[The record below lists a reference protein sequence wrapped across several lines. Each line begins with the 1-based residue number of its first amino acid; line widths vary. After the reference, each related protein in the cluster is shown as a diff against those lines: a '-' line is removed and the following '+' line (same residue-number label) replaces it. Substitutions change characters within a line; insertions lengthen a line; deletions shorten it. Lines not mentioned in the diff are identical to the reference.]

1 MFNYLL
7 MEDNMITSILF
18 LLILSILIA
27 LAFQI
32 VNILRIQ
39 DVYRKTG
46 GKIESEDDLL
56 LTKGVINFSMEAAM
70 VYIVFAI
77 VFVVLLFVLSQGKY
91 IMDAIKALF
100 LFGIITLPIGFI
112 GKNFEKKIKE
122 MDVIT
127 ESEEIKKRYKD
138 YLEQWGKAR
147 FRIRESE

>member
-1 MFNYLL
+1 
-7 MEDNMITSILF
+7 MITSILF

>member
-1 MFNYLL
+1 

-32 VNILRIQ
+32 VNILKIQ

-46 GKIESEDDLL
+46 GKIENEDDLL

-100 LFGIITLPIGFI
+100 LFGIITLPIGLI

-122 MDVIT
+122 MNVIT
-127 ESEEIKKRYKD
+127 ESEEIRKRYKD
-138 YLEQWGKAR
+138 YLEQWGKAQ
-147 FRIRESE
+147 FRIREDK

>member
-1 MFNYLL
+1 MG
-7 MEDNMITSILF
+7 DNVITSILF
-18 LLILSILIA
+18 LLILGILIA

-39 DVYRKTG
+39 DIYRKTG
-46 GKIESEDDLL
+46 GKIESEDDLI

-100 LFGIITLPIGFI
+100 LFGIITLPIGLI

-122 MDVIT
+122 MNVIT

-138 YLEQWGKAR
+138 YLQQWGKVR
-147 FRIRESE
+147 FRIREES